1 MQQLRARCK
10 EKTEMTKRNY
20 ATVNPCIMCQPMGS
34 ALAFKGIENT
44 MVLYHGSQGCSTYM
58 RLHLA
63 HHFREPVDIAS
74 SSLSEK
80 GAVYGGR
87 ENLKKGLKNV
97 INRYNP
103 RVIGV
108 ATTCLA
114 ETIGDDVPAI
124 IREFKEEEG
133 LGDEPEKD
141 IIIIPVSTP
150 SYGES
155 HVSGYIKALDAV
167 VRKFTETPE
176 NPIIPKDIEIMD
188 YMENMEV
195 MGYTEIME
203 KERAEGA
210 LQEGK
215 NPGIKKAIN
224 GKLNLI
230 PVESLSPADVRE
242 LKEILAETAG
252 DYIFLPDIS
261 ETFDAPLGEDLPR
274 IAQGGTL
281 LSEIANMPNSR
292 ASLGLGVVS
301 KNLALEYLKESYGV
315 AGNSVPIPIGLSNTD
330 SFFTELVRIT
340 GCPIPEKYQKER
352 GRLLDAMV
360 DVHKYLYGIKAV
372 VYGDPDLVFSLTT
385 FMLELG
391 MHPVLVATGSK
402 SRDFGKKIGQIFEE
416 IRPELEY
423 SVLDGIDFDSLNDAV
438 TECNPDIMVGNSN
451 GRYIAKARDIPLV
464 RVGLPIHDRVGAQR
478 ILTIGYR
485 GAMELVDRLTNA
497 VLEATDTYTA
507 PVQAEPAAYTGM
519 ETEEECM
526 E

>member
-1 MQQLRARCK
+1 
-10 EKTEMTKRNY
+10 MTKRSY
-20 ATVNPCIMCQPMGS
+20 ATVNPCVMCQPMGS

-58 RLHLA
+58 RLQLA

-87 ENLKKGLKNV
+87 ESLKKGLRNV

-103 RVIGV
+103 KVIGV

-133 LGDEPEKD
+133 IGDDPERD

-167 VRKFTETPE
+167 VRKFTEKFE
-176 NPIIPKDIEIMD
+176 EEKAVKIP
-188 YMENMEV
+188 
-195 MGYTEIME
+195 
-203 KERAEGA
+203 
-210 LQEGK
+210 
-215 NPGIKKAIN
+215 N
-224 GKLNLI
+224 GKLNVI

-242 LKEILAETAG
+242 LKEIFEVIAR

-261 ETFDAPLGEDLPR
+261 ETFDAPLRENLPK
-274 IAQGGTL
+274 IAPGGTP
-281 LSEIANMPNSR
+281 LSEIADMPNSL
-292 ASLGLGVVS
+292 ASLGLGIVS
-301 KNLALEYLKESYGV
+301 KNLAVKYLEELHDVPRY
-315 AGNSVPIPIGLSNTD
+315 NVPIPIGLSNTD
-330 SFFTELVRIT
+330 SFFIGLVKIL

-360 DVHKYLYGIKAV
+360 DVHKYLYGVKAA

-391 MHPVLVATGSK
+391 MNPVLIATGSK
-402 SRDFGKKIGQIFEE
+402 SRDFEAKVRQIVEKIN
-416 IRPELEY
+416 PELEPM
-423 SVLDGIDFDSLNDAV
+423 VLNGIDFDTLNDAV
-438 TECNPDIMVGNSN
+438 SNCNPEILIGNSN

-478 ILTIGYR
+478 ILTVGYR
-485 GAMELVDRLTNA
+485 GAMELLDRITNA
-497 VLEATDTYTA
+497 ILEATDTFTA
-507 PVQAEPAAYTGM
+507 PVQVETGSIYRKEKQRRVRGRNAM
-519 ETEEECM
+519 NGKRTECG
-526 E
+526 

>member
-1 MQQLRARCK
+1 
-10 EKTEMTKRNY
+10 MTKRNY
-20 ATVNPCIMCQPMGS
+20 ATVNPCVMCQPMGS

-87 ENLKKGLKNV
+87 ENLKKGLRNV
-97 INRYNP
+97 INRYKP
-103 RVIGV
+103 KVIGV

-133 LGDEPEKD
+133 IGDDPEKD

-167 VRKFTETPE
+167 VRRFAEKPE
-176 NPIIPKDIEIMD
+176 DPEKTKISEDFEIVD
-188 YMENMEV
+188 YMENMEI
-195 MGYTEIME
+195 MGYTEILE
-203 KERAEGA
+203 KE
-210 LQEGK
+210 
-215 NPGIKKAIN
+215 KAKESTLEAKSPDTEEAAN

-230 PVESLSPADVRE
+230 PVESVSPADVRE

-261 ETFDAPLGEDLPR
+261 ETFDAPLGEELPK
-274 IAQGGTL
+274 IAPGGTP
-281 LSEIANMPNSR
+281 LSEIADMPNSR

-301 KNLALEYLKESYGV
+301 TNLAVKYLESSQGV
-315 AGNSVPIPIGLSNTD
+315 SGHNVPIPIGLLNTD
-330 SFFTELVRIT
+330 LFFTELVRIL
-340 GCPIPEKYQKER
+340 GCPIPEKYQQER

-360 DVHKYLYGIKAV
+360 DVHKYLYGVKAA
-372 VYGDPDLVFSLTT
+372 VYGDPDTVFSLTT

-391 MHPVLVATGSK
+391 MNPVLVATGSK
-402 SRDFGKKIGQIFEE
+402 SRDFEKRIKQIFEE
-416 IRPELEY
+416 IRPELEPV
-423 SVLDGIDFDSLNDAV
+423 VLDGIDFDTLNDAV
-438 TECNPDIMVGNSN
+438 SECSPEILIGNSN
-451 GRYIAKARDIPLV
+451 GRYISKSHDIPLV

-478 ILTIGYR
+478 ILTVGYS
-485 GAMELVDRLTNA
+485 GAMELLDRITNTI
-497 VLEATDTYTA
+497 LEATDTFTA
-507 PVQAEPAAYTGM
+507 PVQVEPAAYAGR
-519 ETEEECM
+519 EAGNECIEEVQ
-526 E
+526 

>member
-1 MQQLRARCK
+1 
-10 EKTEMTKRNY
+10 MTKRNY
-20 ATVNPCIMCQPMGS
+20 ATVNPCVMCQPMGS

-74 SSLSEK
+74 SSLSER

-87 ENLKKGLKNV
+87 ESLKKGLRNV

-103 RVIGV
+103 KVIGV

-133 LGDEPEKD
+133 IGDDLEKD

-155 HVSGYIKALDAV
+155 HVSGYIKALEAV
-167 VRKFTETPE
+167 VRRFAEHQGE
-176 NPIIPKDIEIMD
+176 
-188 YMENMEV
+188 
-195 MGYTEIME
+195 
-203 KERAEGA
+203 ERAV
-210 LQEGK
+210 K
-215 NPGIKKAIN
+215 IPN

-242 LKEILAETAG
+242 LKEILEATVG

-261 ETFDAPLGEDLPR
+261 ETFDAPLSDNLPK
-274 IAQGGTL
+274 IAPGGTP
-281 LSEIANMPNSR
+281 LSKIADMPSSR
-292 ASLGLGVVS
+292 ASLGLGIVS
-301 KNLALEYLKESYGV
+301 KNLALEYLKESRGV
-315 AGNSVPIPIGLSNTD
+315 PGHSVPIPIGLSETD
-330 SFFTELVRIT
+330 TFFTGLVNIL

-360 DVHKYLYGIKAV
+360 DVHKYLYGVKAA
-372 VYGDPDLVFSLTT
+372 VYGDPDMVFSLTT

-391 MHPVLVATGSK
+391 MHPILVATGSR
-402 SRDFGKKIGQIFEE
+402 SRDFGMRIKQIFKE
-416 IRPELEY
+416 IRPELKPV
-423 SVLDGIDFDSLNDAV
+423 VLDGIDFDSLNDAV
-438 TECNPDIMVGNSN
+438 RDCSPDILIGNSN
-451 GRYIAKARDIPLV
+451 GRYIAKARGIPLV

-478 ILTIGYR
+478 ILNVGYR
-485 GAMELVDRLTNA
+485 GALELLDRITNSI
-497 VLEATDTYTA
+497 LEATDTFTA
-507 PVQAEPAAYTGM
+507 PVQAEPAAYAGLRV
-519 ETEEECM
+519 EEKG
-526 E
+526 

>member
-1 MQQLRARCK
+1 
-10 EKTEMTKRNY
+10 
-20 ATVNPCIMCQPMGS
+20 MCQPMGS

-87 ENLKKGLKNV
+87 ENLKKGLRNV

-103 RVIGV
+103 KVIGV

-114 ETIGDDVPAI
+114 ETIGDDVPSI

-133 LGDEPEKD
+133 LGDDPEKD
-141 IIIIPVSTP
+141 IIIIQVSTP

-167 VRKFTETPE
+167 VRKFTENPE
-176 NPIIPKDIEIMD
+176 KPKIPEDIEIMD
-188 YMENMEV
+188 YMENMEILE
-195 MGYTEIME
+195 YTEILE
-203 KERAEGA
+203 KEKAKENS
-210 LQEGK
+210 QEAK
-215 NPGIKKAIN
+215 SPDMKEAAN

-242 LKEILAETAG
+242 LNEILAETAG

-261 ETFDAPLGEDLPR
+261 ETFDAPLKEGLPK
-274 IAQGGTL
+274 IASGGTP
-281 LSEIANMPNSR
+281 LSEIADMPNSR

-301 KNLALEYLKESYGV
+301 ANLAVEYLEASHGV
-315 AGNSVPIPIGLSNTD
+315 PGHNVPIPIGLSNTD
-330 SFFTELVRIT
+330 LFFTELVNII
-340 GCPIPEKYQKER
+340 GCPVPEKYQKER

-360 DVHKYLYGIKAV
+360 DVHKYLYGVKAA

-402 SRDFGKKIGQIFEE
+402 SRYFGKKIGQIFEE
-416 IRPELEY
+416 IRPELKY

-438 TECNPDIMVGNSN
+438 TERSPDILIGNSN

-478 ILTIGYR
+478 ILTVGYR
-485 GAMELVDRLTNA
+485 GAMELLDRLTNTI
-497 VLEATDTYTA
+497 LEATDTFTA
-507 PVQAEPAAYTGM
+507 PMQVEPAAYTSKG
-519 ETEEECM
+519 TEEERT
-526 E
+526 EGI

>member
-1 MQQLRARCK
+1 
-10 EKTEMTKRNY
+10 MTKRNY
-20 ATVNPCIMCQPMGS
+20 ATVNPCVMCQPMGS

-87 ENLKKGLKNV
+87 ENLKKGLRNV

-103 RVIGV
+103 KVIGV

-133 LGDEPEKD
+133 IEDDPEKD
-141 IIIIPVSTP
+141 IIIIHVSTP
-150 SYGES
+150 SYRES

-167 VRKFTETPE
+167 VRKFTEKPE
-176 NPIIPKDIEIMD
+176 SSEKTKIPEDIELMD
-188 YMENMEV
+188 YMENMEII
-195 MGYTEIME
+195 GYTEILE
-203 KERAEGA
+203 KEMAKENAGEVKSPDMEEA
-210 LQEGK
+210 SYSIEASK
-215 NPGIKKAIN
+215 

-230 PVESLSPADVRE
+230 PVESVSPADVRE

-252 DYIFLPDIS
+252 DYIFLSDIS
-261 ETFDAPLGEDLPR
+261 ETFDAPLGEELPK
-274 IAQGGTL
+274 IASGGTP
-281 LSEIANMPNSR
+281 LSDIADMPDSR

-301 KNLALEYLKESYGV
+301 TNLAVKYLEASHGV
-315 AGNSVPIPIGLSNTD
+315 PGHNIPIPIGLLNTD
-330 SFFTELVRIT
+330 LFFTELVRIL
-340 GCPIPEKYQKER
+340 GCPIPDKYQKER

-360 DVHKYLYGIKAV
+360 DVHKYLYRVKSA
-372 VYGDPDLVFSLTT
+372 VYGDPDTVFSLTT

-391 MHPVLVATGSK
+391 MNPVLVATGSK
-402 SRDFGKKIGQIFEE
+402 SRDFETKIRQIFEE
-416 IRPELEY
+416 IRPELEP
-423 SVLDGIDFDSLNDAV
+423 VLLNGIDFDTLNDAV
-438 TECNPDIMVGNSN
+438 SECSPEILIGNSN
-451 GRYIAKARDIPLV
+451 GRYIAKALDIPLV

-478 ILTIGYR
+478 ILTVGYR
-485 GAMELVDRLTNA
+485 GALELLDRITNTI
-497 VLEATDTYTA
+497 LEATDTFTA
-507 PVQAEPAAYTGM
+507 PVQSEMAAYTGKGS
-519 ETEEECM
+519 ENKCM
-526 E
+526 EEVR

>member
-1 MQQLRARCK
+1 
-10 EKTEMTKRNY
+10 
-20 ATVNPCIMCQPMGS
+20 MGS

-87 ENLKKGLKNV
+87 ENLKKGLRNV

-103 RVIGV
+103 KVIGV

-133 LGDEPEKD
+133 IGEDPEKD
-141 IIIIPVSTP
+141 IIIISVSTP

-155 HVSGYIKALDAV
+155 HVSGYIKALHVV
-167 VRKFTETPE
+167 VRKFAESPE
-176 NPIIPKDIEIMD
+176 GPEKPKIPEDIEIMD
-188 YMENMEV
+188 YMENMEILE
-195 MGYTEIME
+195 YTEILE
-203 KERAEGA
+203 KEKAKENS
-210 LQEGK
+210 QEAK
-215 NPGIKKAIN
+215 SPDMKEATN

-261 ETFDAPLGEDLPR
+261 ETFDAPLRDNLPK
-274 IAQGGTL
+274 IASGGTP
-281 LSEIANMPNSR
+281 LSEIADMPNSR
-292 ASLGLGVVS
+292 ASLGLGIVS
-301 KNLALEYLKESYGV
+301 ANLALEYLKESHGV
-315 AGNSVPIPIGLSNTD
+315 SGHNVPIPIGLSNTD
-330 SFFTELVRIT
+330 SFFTELVNIL

-360 DVHKYLYGIKAV
+360 DVHKYLYGVKAA
-372 VYGDPDLVFSLTT
+372 VYGDPDTVFSLTT

-391 MHPVLVATGSK
+391 MNPVLIATGSK
-402 SRDFGKKIGQIFEE
+402 SRDFGKRIKQIFEE
-416 IRPELEY
+416 IRPELEPV
-423 SVLDGIDFDSLNDAV
+423 VLDGIDFDSLNDAV
-438 TECNPDIMVGNSN
+438 SECSPEILIGNSN
-451 GRYIAKARDIPLV
+451 GRYIAKARNIPLV

-478 ILTIGYR
+478 ILTVGYR
-485 GAMELVDRLTNA
+485 GALELLDRVTNTI
-497 VLEATDTYTA
+497 LEATDTFTA
-507 PVQAEPAAYTGM
+507 PVQVDPAAHASKG
-519 ETEEECM
+519 TEEEFR
-526 E
+526 EGIR

>member
-1 MQQLRARCK
+1 
-10 EKTEMTKRNY
+10 
-20 ATVNPCIMCQPMGS
+20 MGS

-87 ENLKKGLKNV
+87 ENLKKGLRNV

-103 RVIGV
+103 KVIGV

-133 LGDEPEKD
+133 IGNDPEKD
-141 IIIIPVSTP
+141 IIIISVSTP

-155 HVSGYIKALDAV
+155 HVSGYIKALDSV
-167 VRKFTETPE
+167 VRKFTENSEKPKIPE
-176 NPIIPKDIEIMD
+176 DIEIMD
-188 YMENMEV
+188 YMENMEI
-195 MGYTEIME
+195 MGYTEIIE
-203 KERAEGA
+203 KEKAEETLPEA
-210 LQEGK
+210 RSPDLKETT
-215 NPGIKKAIN
+215 ND
-224 GKLNLI
+224 KLNLV
-230 PVESLSPADVRE
+230 PTESLSPADVRE
-242 LKEILAETAG
+242 LKEILEATAG

-261 ETFDAPLGEDLPR
+261 ETFDAPLGNELPK
-274 IAQGGTL
+274 IAPGGTR
-281 LSEIANMPNSR
+281 LSEIVDMPNSR
-292 ASLGLGVVS
+292 ASLGLGIVS
-301 KNLALEYLKESYGV
+301 KNLAMAYLEESHGV
-315 AGNSVPIPIGLSNTD
+315 PGHSVPIPIGLSNTD
-330 SFFTELVRIT
+330 SFFTELVNII

-360 DVHKYLYGIKAV
+360 DVHKYLYGVKAA
-372 VYGDPDLVFSLTT
+372 VYGDPDTVFSLTT

-391 MHPVLVATGSK
+391 MNPVLVATGSK
-402 SRDFGKKIGQIFEE
+402 SRDFGKRIKQIFEE
-416 IRPELEY
+416 IRPELEHV
-423 SVLDGIDFDSLNDAV
+423 VLDGIDFDSLNDAV
-438 TECNPDIMVGNSN
+438 RECSPEILIGNSN

-478 ILTIGYR
+478 ILTVGYR
-485 GAMELVDRLTNA
+485 GALELLDRLTNTI
-497 VLEATDTYTA
+497 LEATDTFTA
-507 PVQAEPAAYTGM
+507 PVQVEPAAYAGQGAEKEFM
-519 ETEEECM
+519 EGAQ
-526 E
+526 